1 MENVNKNDLFNK
13 MDELETKTGHFHTEL
28 GVLKQQIKALI
39 EENKRL
45 TIENQQ
51 LRKVLK
57 RETNTAQTTTP
68 QRKQAPVAVHAVPA
82 PVEQTEMPLALPI
95 DQAAA
100 VGEGYDN
107 LARLY
112 HEGFH
117 ICNVYYGHL
126 RTEGDCLFCLSFLN
140 K

>member
-1 MENVNKNDLFNK
+1 MKDIMMRVS
-13 MDELETKTGHFHTEL
+13 ELESQL
-28 GVLKQQIKALI
+28 GTIYAGVGELKQQLKELL
-39 EENKRL
+39 EENQRL
-45 TIENQQ
+45 RTENRQ

-57 RETNTAQTTTP
+57 QESGP
-68 QRKQAPVAVHAVPA
+68 AVQ
-82 PVEQTEMPLALPI
+82 QTEEEPVQPPKSKPA
-95 DQAAA
+95 
-100 VGEGYDN
+100 GREGYDN

-126 RTEGDCLFCLSFLN
+126 RMEGDCLFCIAFFN

>member
-1 MENVNKNDLFNK
+1 LSKRDIFSQISDL
-13 MDELETKTGHFHTEL
+13 ELSAGNLHSEL
-28 GVLKQQIKALI
+28 GTLKQRIKTLL

-45 TIENQQ
+45 SIENQQ

-57 RETNTAQTTTP
+57 RETAVPNQKAVSQNKNDSVNQAPLETP
-68 QRKQAPVAVHAVPA
+68 QLSA
-82 PVEQTEMPLALPI
+82 
-95 DQAAA
+95 DQAA

-117 ICNVYYGHL
+117 ICNLYYGHL

-140 K
+140 KD

>member
-1 MENVNKNDLFNK
+1 MEKKNVFAQIHEMETQVESFK
-13 MDELETKTGHFHTEL
+13 DELGTMKQAVKELMEDNQRLLTEN
-28 GVLKQQIKALI
+28 
-39 EENKRL
+39 ER
-45 TIENQQ
+45 
-51 LRKVLK
+51 LRKILK
-57 RETNTAQTTTP
+57 REAQG
-68 QRKQAPVAVHAVPA
+68 
-82 PVEQTEMPLALPI
+82 E
-95 DQAAA
+95 AASSA
-100 VGEGYDN
+100 RPEPYNVLSEPKKKDEEAGDMVGEGYDN

>member
-1 MENVNKNDLFNK
+1 MEDRK
-13 MDELETKTGHFHTEL
+13 ELYDQVTHMEDMFAKFGVELTGL
-28 GVLKQQIKALI
+28 RKQIVLLL

-45 TIENQQ
+45 SIENQQ
-51 LRKVLK
+51 LRKILRK
-57 RETNTAQTTTP
+57 ENGTAET
-68 QRKQAPVAVHAVPA
+68 PA
-82 PVEQTEMPLALPI
+82 ASAS
-95 DQAAA
+95 DAAA
-100 VGEGYDN
+100 ARAAETAERPEAETQDAAGQVGEGYDN

-126 RTEGDCLFCLSFLN
+126 RTEGDCLFCLSFFN

>member
-1 MENVNKNDLFNK
+1 MEDRKQIYQQVTHIEETFAGLGA
-13 MDELETKTGHFHTEL
+13 ELASL
-28 GVLKQQIKALI
+28 RKQIVILL

-45 TIENQQ
+45 SIENQQ
-51 LRKVLK
+51 LRKILRK
-57 RETNTAQTTTP
+57 ENGTAE
-68 QRKQAPVAVHAVPA
+68 KAAP
-82 PVEQTEMPLALPI
+82 
-95 DQAAA
+95 AAA
-100 VGEGYDN
+100 SATEHSVDPSISSAAEQEQSPAIGEGYDN

-126 RTEGDCLFCLSFLN
+126 RTEGDCLFCLSFFN

>member
-1 MENVNKNDLFNK
+1 MYEEFI
-13 MDELETKTGHFHTEL
+13 ELEESMGNVTAQMEQ
-28 GVLKQQIKALI
+28 LKKRLI
-39 EENKRL
+39 LLLEENKRL
-45 TIENQQ
+45 SIENQQ
-51 LRKVLK
+51 LRSVLK
-57 RETNTAQTTTP
+57 KETLDEEEQ
-68 QRKQAPVAVHAVPA
+68 Q
-82 PVEQTEMPLALPI
+82 PVEETE
-95 DQAAA
+95 DEQVKS

-117 ICNVYYGHL
+117 ICNIYYGHL

>member
-1 MENVNKNDLFNK
+1 MDKLNVFARIHEMETQMGQLHSDLG
-13 MDELETKTGHFHTEL
+13 ELKLAVKEL
-28 GVLKQQIKALI
+28 L
-39 EENKRL
+39 EENQRL
-45 TIENQQ
+45 TIENEQV
-51 LRKVLK
+51 RKMLK
-57 RETNTAQTTTP
+57 REASGEEKTASKPKASPTIVVKDEEETGE
-68 QRKQAPVAVHAVPA
+68 V
-82 PVEQTEMPLALPI
+82 
-95 DQAAA
+95 

>member
-1 MENVNKNDLFNK
+1 MEKRDIFTHLH
-13 MDELETKTGHFHTEL
+13 ELELQMGTAQEEL
-28 GVLKQQIKALI
+28 SVLKLEVKKLL
-39 EENKRL
+39 EENQRL
-45 TIENQQ
+45 SLENEQ
-51 LRKVLK
+51 LRKILK
-57 RETNTAQTTTP
+57 REAGEPGDVIPTEGE
-68 QRKQAPVAVHAVPA
+68 AVSG
-82 PVEQTEMPLALPI
+82 ETEEGEDI
-95 DQAAA
+95 

>member
-1 MENVNKNDLFNK
+1 MSKKDIFSQISDL
-13 MDELETKTGHFHTEL
+13 ELSAGNLHSEL
-28 GVLKQQIKALI
+28 GTLKQRIKTLL

-45 TIENQQ
+45 SIENQQ

-57 RETNTAQTTTP
+57 RETALPNQKAEPQIKNDSANHAPLETP
-68 QRKQAPVAVHAVPA
+68 QLSA
-82 PVEQTEMPLALPI
+82 
-95 DQAAA
+95 DQAA

-117 ICNVYYGHL
+117 ICNLYYGHL

-140 K
+140 KD

>member
-1 MENVNKNDLFNK
+1 MNKNDLFNK

>member
-1 MENVNKNDLFNK
+1 MN
-13 MDELETKTGHFHTEL
+13 ELELKTGSLHQEL
-28 GVLKQQIKALI
+28 GALKQQIKALL

-45 TIENQQ
+45 SIENRQ
-51 LRKVLK
+51 LRKIFK
-57 RETNTAQTTTP
+57 RETDVHRNAASGVASKEVAAPKAITAQAVV
-68 QRKQAPVAVHAVPA
+68 QAPTIELSESPEL
-82 PVEQTEMPLALPI
+82 PDVE
-95 DQAAA
+95 AAETIG

>member
-1 MENVNKNDLFNK
+1 MEKKNIFVRIQE
-13 MDELETKTGHFHTEL
+13 METQMGQMHSEL
-28 GVLKQQIKALI
+28 GELKLVIKELL
-39 EENKRL
+39 EDNHRLSLEN
-45 TIENQQ
+45 EQ

-57 RETNTAQTTTP
+57 REVQSAESETDNLQ
-68 QRKQAPVAVHAVPA
+68 Q
-82 PVEQTEMPLALPI
+82 PLSVI
-95 DQAAA
+95 QDEENGEDV

>member
-1 MENVNKNDLFNK
+1 MQ
-13 MDELETKTGHFHTEL
+13 ELEGQMESIHGEL
-28 GVLKQQIKALI
+28 GLLKLEVKKLV
-39 EENKRL
+39 E
-45 TIENQQ
+45 ENQQ
-51 LRKVLK
+51 LLLENEQLRKILK
-57 RETNTAQTTTP
+57 RDHGDSSASSASGV
-68 QRKQAPVAVHAVPA
+68 KDS
-82 PVEQTEMPLALPI
+82 EQVLPEGKEEAI
-95 DQAAA
+95 DI

>member
-1 MENVNKNDLFNK
+1 MDKRDIFVQIDQMEEQV
-13 MDELETKTGHFHTEL
+13 GHFYAEL
-28 GVLKQQIKALI
+28 GQVKKQIIELI

-45 TIENQQ
+45 SIENGQ
-51 LRKVLK
+51 LRKLLK
-57 RETNTAQTTTP
+57 KEAEPIQQEQP
-68 QRKQAPVAVHAVPA
+68 SKGAVTVQPA
-82 PVEQTEMPLALPI
+82 KE
-95 DQAAA
+95 AAA
-100 VGEGYDN
+100 SASGEGLDN
-107 LARLY
+107 LARIY

>member
-1 MENVNKNDLFNK
+1 LNKKDIFIQ
-13 MDELETKTGHFHTEL
+13 MDELESHMGRLHVEL
-28 GVLKQQIKALI
+28 GALKRQVKELL

-45 TIENQQ
+45 SIENQQ
-51 LRKVLK
+51 LRKIFK
-57 RETNTAQTTTP
+57 RETASYIPQPEPAEIAVSSEAKAVQTP
-68 QRKQAPVAVHAVPA
+68 AAPDH
-82 PVEQTEMPLALPI
+82 T
-95 DQAAA
+95 A

-117 ICNVYYGHL
+117 ICNLYYGHL

-140 K
+140 KD

>member
-1 MENVNKNDLFNK
+1 MKDIFLRV
-13 MDELETKTGHFHTEL
+13 DELESSMGTIHADFGEL
-28 GVLKQQIKALI
+28 KLKIKELL
-39 EENKRL
+39 EENQRL
-45 TIENQQ
+45 RIENQQ

-57 RETNTAQTTTP
+57 RETEPATAQELAEEP
-68 QRKQAPVAVHAVPA
+68 AAVKGDKPHQPMV
-82 PVEQTEMPLALPI
+82 VG
-95 DQAAA
+95 

-126 RTEGDCLFCLSFLN
+126 RMEGDCLFCLSFLS

>member
-1 MENVNKNDLFNK
+1 MKDIFARVN
-13 MDELETKTGHFHTEL
+13 ELETHLGTVHTDF
-28 GVLKQQIKALI
+28 GALKQTIKELL
-39 EENKRL
+39 EENQRL
-45 TIENQQ
+45 RIENQQ

-57 RETNTAQTTTP
+57 RENEPAE
-68 QRKQAPVAVHAVPA
+68 ALPVAAEQPAAVKGDKPA
-82 PVEQTEMPLALPI
+82 AALPG
-95 DQAAA
+95 

-126 RTEGDCLFCLSFLN
+126 RMEGDCLFCLSFLS

>member
-1 MENVNKNDLFNK
+1 LRLEIRGGTVEEKKELYVQVTGMEEQFAKLSS
-13 MDELETKTGHFHTEL
+13 ELKSIR
-28 GVLKQQIKALI
+28 KQIILLL

-45 TIENQQ
+45 SLENQQ
-51 LRKVLK
+51 LRNILRK
-57 RETNTAQTTTP
+57 TTTFDEDTAASHQEDAQP
-68 QRKQAPVAVHAVPA
+68 KPNEDRPDEPA
-82 PVEQTEMPLALPI
+82 MP
-95 DQAAA
+95 

-112 HEGFH
+112 NEGFH

-126 RTEGDCLFCLSFLN
+126 RTEGDCLFCLSFFN

>member
-1 MENVNKNDLFNK
+1 MEKKDIYTNLLD
-13 MDELETKTGHFHTEL
+13 LETKMENLHSEL
-28 GVLKQQIKALI
+28 GILKLEVKKLL
-39 EENKRL
+39 EENQRYSL
-45 TIENQQ
+45 ENEQ

-57 RETNTAQTTTP
+57 REAEATGSASVISDN
-68 QRKQAPVAVHAVPA
+68 PA
-82 PVEQTEMPLALPI
+82 DLHEGAEHI
-95 DQAAA
+95 DI